1 MKYEGLLHRENT
13 FTNLKQNIM
22 KKIILLI
29 LAFIAVTFAAQSQ
42 NKTRPWLV
50 GVSTNYADFH
60 AVNMSVGDQLTDANW
75 MGKTIA
81 SQLKVARLLSKE
93 IVFDAEFSM
102 IKLDKEKLNSWP
114 PIEGP
119 IETNNMW
126 RLQGQFAYKFAN
138 GYLLK
143 DDVMVDPYVFLGA
156 NGTNLNE
163 KTYLAQSTGVGVN
176 IWVTDWLGVNAEASY
191 DYVFEFNDYFHYSF
205 GVVTRFG
212 KRADRDGDGIP
223 DKKDLCPNTPGLA
236 EFDGCPDTD
245 GDGVPDHLDEC
256 PAVPGL
262 KVFSG
267 CPDTDGDGIPDHLDK
282 CPDVPGL
289 AMFDG
294 CPDTDGDGVPDHL
307 DKCPDVPGLA
317 IHDGCPDTD
326 GDGVPDHLD
335 KCPDV
340 FGLAIF
346 DGCPDTDGDGIPD
359 HLDKCPDVF
368 GLAEFDGCPAPKLT
382 EVKIMEIEKQMSNVT
397 DVVEFET
404 NKYVIKQKSFKD
416 LDEIVKIMQAYP
428 DSKFAIEGHTDDVG
442 SDADNQV
449 LSESRAYAMRQYF
462 VDKGIDPA
470 RLTFVGY
477 GELRPRDTNA
487 TPEGRARNR
496 RVEIRLVQ

>member
-267 CPDTDGDGIPDHLDK
+267 CPDTDGDG
-282 CPDVPGL
+282 
-289 AMFDG
+289 
-294 CPDTDGDGVPDHL
+294 VPDHL